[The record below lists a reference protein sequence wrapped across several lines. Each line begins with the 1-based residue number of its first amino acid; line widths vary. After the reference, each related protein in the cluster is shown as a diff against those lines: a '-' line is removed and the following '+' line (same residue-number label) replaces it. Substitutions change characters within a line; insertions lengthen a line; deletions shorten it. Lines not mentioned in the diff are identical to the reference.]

1 MRRILF
7 LEDEPTIRE
16 VLAEYMKMQR
26 YEVTEACDGDEAV
39 ALLKSQN
46 FDLAVLDI
54 IVPKRSGLEVLAYI
68 RQEYPVRQRPNVYRQ
83 SADSPGR

>member
-54 IVPKRSGLEVLAYI
+54 CLLYTSS
-68 RQEYPVRQRPNVYRQ
+68 YPVRKRRLLYRG
-83 SADSPGR
+83 GRQ

>member
-39 ALLKSQN
+39 ALLKHQN
-46 FDLAVLDI
+46 LI
-54 IVPKRSGLEVLAYI
+54 WRCWISSCPKEAGWKSFLYSAGVSGYG
-68 RQEYPVRQRPNVYRQ
+68 RHH
-83 SADSPGR
+83 ADSPGR

>member
-54 IVPKRSGLEVLAYI
+54 IVPKKKRAGSPCLYSAGVSGYG
-68 RQEYPVRQRPNVYRQ
+68 RHH
-83 SADSPGR
+83 ADSPGR

>member
-46 FDLAVLDI
+46 FDLAVRI
-54 IVPKRSGLEVLAYI
+54 SSCPKEAGWKSLPIFGRNI
-68 RQEYPVRQRPNVYRQ
+68 RIWP
-83 SADSPGR
+83 SSC